1 MVFTTEQVAFI
12 LMAHFRSGT
21 RNPDGTWSYS
31 LESCVDQ
38 FIKAFPNEI
47 VDYEV
52 FGNHKRRIVSRFENK
67 NCICREKSSG
77 RPTVLQQ
84 PVLEDIQA
92 RMRASPQNS
101 IRKLAAQTGLS
112 FSSCRK
118 ALVKN
123 LHMHAYRVSVVQE
136 LHPVDFEKRVLYCQW
151 FNEHLRNDDVL
162 DLTFYG

>member
-112 FSSCRK
+112 FFQLPQGFSQKPPHACIQSFRSSRITS
-118 ALVKN
+118 
-123 LHMHAYRVSVVQE
+123 RR
-136 LHPVDFEKRVLYCQW
+136 F
-151 FNEHLRNDDVL
+151 
-162 DLTFYG
+162 